1 MDIPSNAA
9 PLWRTSLLDWIYPP
23 VCTLCEVALRGD
35 RCLCDS
41 CSDAI
46 PRIVIPFCD
55 VCGESFPGQIEGSFE
70 CPNCT
75 GLSFHFEFARAALDR
90 SDEALE
96 LIHRLKYGR
105 QIHLAREL
113 GRLASEAFTD
123 RRLALV
129 MEDKWPLVP
138 VPLHPSRKRER
149 YFNQAEEIA
158 LAVSEETGLAVEN
171 RLRRVRKTVTQ
182 TRLSRAQRMENLKGA
197 FETRRQGRF
206 LKTEPY
212 PPSPGA
218 ILIDDVFTTGSTVD
232 ACAKV
237 LKASGVER
245 VAVLTVLRG

>member
-1 MDIPSNAA
+1 M
-9 PLWRTSLLDWIYPP
+9 
-23 VCTLCEVALRGD
+23 CEAGLKGQRW
-35 RCLCDS
+35 LCDG
-41 CSDAI
+41 CSDAM
-46 PRIVIPFCD
+46 PRISVPFCD
-55 VCGESFPGQIEGSFE
+55 VCGESFPGDIEGSFE

-75 GLSFHFEFARAALDR
+75 GLSFHFEFARAAMDR
-90 SDEALE
+90 SDEALD

-113 GRLASEAFTD
+113 GRLAAEAFSD
-123 RRLALV
+123 RRLALA
-129 MEDKWPLVP
+129 MEEKWPMVP

-158 LAVSEETGLAVEN
+158 LAVREETGLVVEN
-171 RLRRVRKTVTQ
+171 RLRRIRKTVTQ

-197 FETRRQGRF
+197 FAIGKNGWLF
-206 LKTEPY
+206 GKKDFEPT
-212 PPSPGA
+212 PGA